1 MSCIR
6 EQVRLLVAPCTPPR
20 ALTLDGATAARSM
33 LLALGSVVALSWSG
47 VPPPRSAVTSQGQL
61 EPGRWPRS
69 NWDARL
75 FATGSM
81 PSKEATSQA
90 ESRVASRRT
99 EPNMMADEDNAA
111 QALVIKGAALVV
123 IYLILAQILPT
134 PPERI

>member
-1 MSCIR
+1 MASH
-6 EQVRLLVAPCTPPR
+6 
-20 ALTLDGATAARSM
+20 
-33 LLALGSVVALSWSG
+33 
-47 VPPPRSAVTSQGQL
+47 GQL
-61 EPGRWPRS
+61 EVARWAPMVSS
-69 NWDARL
+69 NRDAI
-75 FATGSM
+75 GSM
-81 PSKEATSQA
+81 PSKEATSGA